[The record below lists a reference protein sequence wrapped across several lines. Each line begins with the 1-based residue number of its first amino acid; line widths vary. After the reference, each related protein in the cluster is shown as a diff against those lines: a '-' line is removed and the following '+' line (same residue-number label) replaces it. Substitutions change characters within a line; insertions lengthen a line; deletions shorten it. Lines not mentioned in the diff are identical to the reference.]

1 MFNPHM
7 EAAKRFASA
16 FLGQWTQIG
25 AGTGQLFDTR
35 LCDPFTAL
43 AVSHTQGPGGGPFKQ
58 GVVGPQVQRRVVKE
72 QTYGDA
78 AQLGVGG
85 GAGYW
90 FAGWALLQACTLV
103 HRRSAV
109 AHCSL

>member
-72 QTYGDA
+72 RSEEHTSELQS
-78 AQLGVGG
+78 LRHLVCR
-85 GAGYW
+85 
-90 FAGWALLQACTLV
+90 LLLEKKKKFMNY
-103 HRRSAV
+103 
-109 AHCSL
+109 